1 MAGRIAGITVEIGGD
16 TTKLQTAL
24 KGVDNQLKGTQRN
37 LKDIEK
43 LLKFSPTN
51 TELLTQKQKN
61 LKQAIAE
68 TKDRLTQLKQAQS
81 QVAEGTQEWDA
92 LQREIIATEQDL
104 KSLEKQY
111 RQFGSVAAQQIA
123 AVGEKMKSMGQKIS
137 DVGQTLTRYVT
148 VPLTAAGAAGV
159 KKFADYDK
167 TMTLVNKTMNNSAKE
182 AKALDKAI
190 SEAAANSTFGMSD
203 AATAALNFA
212 RAGLDAN
219 EAASALGPAMN
230 LAAGEGGNLETVSS
244 GLVGAIN
251 GFGDSFTKTS
261 HYADVFAAACNNSA
275 LDVDTLSNSMSVA
288 APVFRTAGRTVEDAA
303 LALGVMANANIDA
316 NTAANALKTGIMRL
330 ASPTKQATEAMQ
342 AYGIAT
348 SDVWDESGQMK
359 SVLEI
364 QKNLHDSFGRLSE
377 QEQLAAASAI
387 FGKNQGAAWLA
398 LINSAPKD
406 VDALNK
412 SIANCKGTTDEMSD
426 ALMGGFGGSI
436 EKLKSSLDVLMTKL
450 GELLSTRIQ
459 PIINKI
465 QEWVDK
471 FNSLDEGTQN
481 TIVTIGLVVAAIGPL
496 LLIGGKLITGIG
508 MLLAFAP
515 FVVSAFSVLIGP
527 VGLVIAAIAALI
539 AIGVALYKNWDE
551 IKAKAAETWENIK
564 LGWETF
570 KTNLSESFRAF
581 GEGARQSFIDTWENI
596 KTATTNAWNGVKDAI
611 SSKVDEIKAK
621 ISSSFEE
628 AKNKVQSVIDRIRQ
642 IINGANWRLP
652 HLAIPHLS
660 VWGTFSLRPPSVPHF
675 SISWYKKAYENPMM
689 FTSPTVLQTPQGPK
703 GFGDGNGAEIV
714 LGLNKLRELVDGAG
728 DNITI
733 NVYASDNMN
742 VNQLADQIQQRL
754 VQLSRQKEAAYA

>member
-24 KGVDNQLKGTQRN
+24 KGVDGQLRQTQSA
-37 LKDIEK
+37 LKDINK
-43 LLKFSPTN
+43 LLKLDPGN

-61 LKQAIAE
+61 LEKAINE
-68 TKDRLTQLKQAQS
+68 TKDRLKQLKDAQS
-81 QVAEGTQEWDA
+81 QVQEGTAEWDA
-92 LQREIIATEQDL
+92 LQREIIATEQQ
-104 KSLEKQY
+104 LEQLEREY
-111 RQFGSVAAQQIA
+111 RNFGSVAAQQIA
-123 AVGEKMKSMGQKIS
+123 AVGEKMKALGEKMSK
-137 DVGQTLTRYVT
+137 VGETLTKYVT
-148 VPLTAAGAAGV
+148 LPIAAAGAKAV
-159 KKFADYDK
+159 ASFAEVDK
-167 TMTLVNKTMNNSAKE
+167 TMQLANKTMNNSAEE
-182 AKALDKAI
+182 AKMLDKAM
-190 SEAAANSTFGMSD
+190 SDAAAQSTFGMED
-203 AATAALNFA
+203 AAQAALNFA
-212 RAGLDAN
+212 RAGLTA
-219 EAASALGPAMN
+219 EQSADTLAPAMN
-230 LAAGEGGNLETVSS
+230 LAAGQAGDLDTVSQ
-244 GLVGAIN
+244 GLVATIN
-251 GFGDSFTKTS
+251 GFQDSFDNAEQ
-261 HYADVFAAACNNSA
+261 YADVFSATCNNSA
-275 LDVDTLSNSMSVA
+275 LEIDSLISSMSTA
-288 APVFRTAGRTVEDAA
+288 APVFNAAGYTIND
-303 LALGVMANANIDA
+303 LALYMGIMANNGVEASEG
-316 NTAANALKTGIMRL
+316 ANALKTGLSRL
-330 ASPTKQATEAMQ
+330 VSPAKEGQ
-342 AYGIAT
+342 
-348 SDVWDESGQMK
+348 VWLDKFKWSITDANGDMK
-359 SVLEI
+359 DTVTI
-364 QKNLHDSFGRLSE
+364 QRELHDAFANLSE
-377 QEQLAAASAI
+377 AEQISAASAI
-387 FGKNQGAAWLA
+387 FGKNQMAKWLA
-398 LINSAPKD
+398 LINTAPEEVEKLSNSID
-406 VDALNK
+406 K
-412 SIANCKGTTDEMSD
+412 SKGTTKEMAD
-426 ALMGGFGGSI
+426 AMMGGFGGSI

-570 KTNLSESFRAF
+570 KTNISESFRAF
-581 GEGARQSFIDTWENI
+581 GEAARQSFIDTWENI

-611 SSKVDEIKAK
+611 SSKVDEIKNK
-621 ISSSFEE
+621 ISSSFEA
-628 AKNKVQSVIDRIRQ
+628 AKNKVQSVIDRIRG

-675 SISWYKKAYENPMM
+675 SIAWHKRAYDNPMM

-714 LGLNKLRELVDGAG
+714 LGLNKLRELVGGAG